1 MKMRV
6 IYEVPIFKKREKA
19 VMRIWRSM
27 NISKDD
33 IKRSIVIGGRWN
45 HIDILEVLGIFCGHV
60 SLKDIFLYRNE
71 R

>member
-33 IKRSIVIGGRWN
+33 IKRSIVIGGGG
-45 HIDILEVLGIFCGHV
+45 IILI
-60 SLKDIFLYRNE
+60 S
-71 R
+71 